1 MRAKFQITARDE
13 AGRLHVATVR
23 SATSSTFRPA
33 DVAKALARAS
43 ARGRAVMLQRGIKRP
58 IPTAVV
64 CLD

>member
-1 MRAKFQITARDE
+1 MRARFQITARDE
-13 AGRLHVATVR
+13 AGQLHVATIH

-33 DVAKALARAS
+33 DIARALAKARS
-43 ARGRAVMLQRGIKRP
+43 RGRAVLTQRGVKRP